1 MQPLQNAGYD
11 RAITVFSPDGRLF
24 QVEYAREA
32 VKRGTTSIGV
42 KSSEGI
48 VLAVDK
54 RTTSK
59 LVEASS
65 IEKIFK
71 IDEHIGAATS
81 GLVADARA
89 LVERARVEAQINKI
103 TYSEPIRVTSLS
115 KKLCDMLQ
123 LYTQNGGV
131 RPFGSA
137 LIIGG
142 IYNGKCKL
150 FETDPSG
157 ALIEYKATAIGSGRN
172 AAMDIFEE
180 KYEDSLTLE
189 GAIELALAAI
199 NEATDHETTSN
210 NVEIAVIKID
220 DEKYVKL
227 SQDEVQK
234 YIDEVLPKEEE
245 EDENEEYEEDSS
257 DDGFDEDGNV
267 KNLDTLLWI
276 FDRDYMEPEEFL
288 NTPIWE
294 FFEISKKQ
302 FDLIDWK
309 GMMSEQFYDFY
320 SSFLELPKSI
330 PIEKRIK
337 YAKVNSFS
345 YFYNMDLPEGFSVA
359 EYKQYAYRLVDTHSF
374 EESIHIFP
382 LLRDYYRFY
391 ADALEMNRRREAEGS
406 KGAPVLREVP
416 ADPGP

>member
-42 KSSEGI
+42 KCSEGI

-54 RTTSK
+54 RTTSS
-59 LVEASS
+59 LVEATS

-103 TYSEPIRVTSLS
+103 TYSEPIRVDSLS

-142 IYNGKCKL
+142 VYDGTCKL

-157 ALIEYKATAIGSGRN
+157 ALIEYKATAIGSGRS

-180 KYEDSLTLE
+180 KS
-189 GAIELALAAI
+189 
-199 NEATDHETTSN
+199 
-210 NVEIAVIKID
+210 
-220 DEKYVKL
+220 
-227 SQDEVQK
+227 
-234 YIDEVLPKEEE
+234 
-245 EDENEEYEEDSS
+245 
-257 DDGFDEDGNV
+257 
-267 KNLDTLLWI
+267 
-276 FDRDYMEPEEFL
+276 
-288 NTPIWE
+288 
-294 FFEISKKQ
+294 
-302 FDLIDWK
+302 
-309 GMMSEQFYDFY
+309 
-320 SSFLELPKSI
+320 
-330 PIEKRIK
+330 EKRVLIL
-337 YAKVNSFS
+337 SFTETP
-345 YFYNMDLPEGFSVA
+345 Y
-359 EYKQYAYRLVDTHSF
+359 T
-374 EESIHIFP
+374 
-382 LLRDYYRFY
+382 
-391 ADALEMNRRREAEGS
+391 
-406 KGAPVLREVP
+406 PVT
-416 ADPGP
+416 AT